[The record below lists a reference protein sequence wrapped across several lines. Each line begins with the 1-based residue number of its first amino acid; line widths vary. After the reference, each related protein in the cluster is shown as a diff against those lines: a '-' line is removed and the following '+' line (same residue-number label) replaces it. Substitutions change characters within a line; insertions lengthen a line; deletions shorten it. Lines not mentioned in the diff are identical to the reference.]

1 VVENITPHDSSPVQ
15 PVIVSTNPSGTCTN
29 YAQMFVNW
37 KTGATTSCANGSYVT
52 ASGSGSMI
60 YPNAGISVSSGT
72 AWAGSIT
79 APAGAIVGT
88 TDAQTLTNKTVD
100 GVTPTTFG
108 YLDPTSSVQTQL
120 NGKLSSVAIQQAGSS
135 IGSASTLNCSTN
147 LTCTVAGG
155 VATVVATGG
164 GGAAGPQGY
173 FATAASNSSTLTVGT
188 DCTSGT
194 PCMAGVG
201 SLTLAKI
208 TASMTVTATTGS
220 GTNDTAYLYFDPANG
235 NALTIGDGG
244 TVTLTTPG
252 SGAGSGIVV
261 NGSAITGFPVSS
273 LPLFTLTIVS
283 DNFTAVS
290 DQRAVYRAGKR
301 IIAGSNVTVT
311 DTATGTTIS
320 STGGGSSFN
329 GGAITAPLTITTT
342 GAVGT
347 TTPLLSTRIT
357 SSAGYNAIA
366 LNDDLGNQWQI
377 SVGGSATGAPYAS
390 SLYFSDQKNTNA
402 FLTIDPTN
410 DTANFK
416 GLAGTSTVADFSSA
430 STNSSGITLT
440 NTSSGGHTWLI
451 GSNGSAGQAGTFS
464 WYDSTAG
471 TVEMRINSSL
481 HVAEFGGVQV
491 GVNNK
496 PTCTSSTKGTLTLD
510 GSGNL
515 EYCDGTAFHHFTFSD

>member
-1 VVENITPHDSSPVQ
+1 
-15 PVIVSTNPSGTCTN
+15 
-29 YAQMFVNW
+29 
-37 KTGATTSCANGSYVT
+37 
-52 ASGSGSMI
+52 
-60 YPNAGISVSSGT
+60 
-72 AWAGSIT
+72 
-79 APAGAIVGT
+79 
-88 TDAQTLTNKTVD
+88 
-100 GVTPTTFG
+100 
-108 YLDPTSSVQTQL
+108 
-120 NGKLSSVAIQQAGSS
+120 
-135 IGSASTLNCSTN
+135 
-147 LTCTVAGG
+147 
-155 VATVVATGG
+155 
-164 GGAAGPQGY
+164 
-173 FATAASNSSTLTVGT
+173 
-188 DCTSGT
+188 
-194 PCMAGVG
+194 MAGVG

-347 TTPLLSTRIT
+347 TTPLLSTTIT

-377 SVGGSATGAPYAS
+377 SVGGSATGSPYAS

-402 FLTIDPTN
+402 FLTIDPVN
-410 DTANFK
+410 DTAKFK

-430 STNSSGITLT
+430 STNASGITFT

-451 GSNGSAGQAGTFS
+451 GSNGSGSGHAGTLSF
-464 WYDSTAG
+464 YDATAG
-471 TVEMRINSSL
+471 KIGLRVDESTGTAIFDNL
-481 HVAEFGGVQV
+481 QV
-491 GVNNK
+491 GSANGGYTV
-496 PTCTSSTKGTLTLD
+496 PSCTSSNPGTIAWDTTTTPKK
-510 GSGNL
+510 L
-515 EYCDGTAFHHFTFSD
+515 EVCDGAAWHHITYSD